1 MTSMEDNGQI
11 FLLWQNVQNIKFT
24 TIFMFSVQFSDIGK
38 IFSLLFFVYS
48 FVYITLTNFI
58 TLNRYLKL
66 QNMCQ

>member
-11 FLLWQNVQNIKFT
+11 FLLWQNIQNIKFT

-66 QNMCQ
+66 QHMCQ